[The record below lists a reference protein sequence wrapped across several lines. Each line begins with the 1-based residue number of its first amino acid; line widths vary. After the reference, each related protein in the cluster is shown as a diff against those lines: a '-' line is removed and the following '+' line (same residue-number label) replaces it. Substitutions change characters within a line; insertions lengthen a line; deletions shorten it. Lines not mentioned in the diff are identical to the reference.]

1 MNLLEALYNAL
12 RLPEL
17 RNKLL
22 FTGALLVAFR
32 LFANISIPNAS
43 QQALN
48 QLFNSQALLGL
59 LDLFSGGGLSNF
71 SVVGMGV
78 NPYINATIIMQL
90 MTVVSVRIKEISK
103 EGEMGRR
110 RLTRW
115 TRYLTVA
122 LAMGQAYG
130 YTVLFQNSNPPI
142 LPANM
147 DWFQRL
153 TIMVTLTSGTILT
166 MWFGE
171 LITEYGIGNGIS
183 LVIFAGII
191 GRGPRTIYSTIAG
204 HTGGGGFTDY
214 LPFILLVV
222 IAILAVAFVIE
233 VQQAVRKIP
242 IQSAQRLTGGRTV
255 QGRQTFL
262 PLRVNQAGVIPI
274 IFAISIMTFPSIVAG
289 YLTGAP
295 TGTWYRNAADWVRGN
310 FVPNGPNVTSTVVYN
325 VLYFVFIFG
334 FTYFYTAVTF
344 DVNDVADNLRRYSSF
359 IPGIRPGRPTA
370 EYLATVM
377 NRVTFAG
384 AIFLG
389 LITVV
394 LPLVAT
400 KVTNIPPNQMYL
412 GGTALLIVV
421 GVALDTMKQL
431 ETQLVMR
438 QYRGFIRRD

>member
-1 MNLLEALYNAL
+1 MNLIEALYNAL

-17 RNKLL
+17 RNKIL
-22 FTGALLVAFR
+22 FTGGLLVAFR
-32 LFANISIPNAS
+32 LFANISIPGANP
-43 QQALN
+43 QALA

-59 LDLFSGGGLSNF
+59 LDLFSGGGLSTF
-71 SVVGMGV
+71 SIVAMGV
-78 NPYINATIIMQL
+78 NPYINASIIMQL
-90 MTVVSVRIKEISK
+90 MTVISERVKEISK
-103 EGEMGRR
+103 EGEAGRR
-110 RLTRW
+110 RITRW

-122 LAMGQAYG
+122 LALGQSYG
-130 YTVLFQNSNPPI
+130 YTVLFQNTNPAI
-142 LPANM
+142 LQANM
-147 DWFQRL
+147 DWFQRV
-153 TIMVTLTSGTILT
+153 TIMVTMTAGTVLA
-166 MWFGE
+166 MWLGE

-183 LVIFAGII
+183 LIIFAGII
-191 GRGPRTIYSTIAG
+191 GRGPKAVVAAITG
-204 HTGGGGFTDY
+204 HTGGGGIADF
-214 LPFILLVV
+214 LPFIALGT
-222 IAILAVAFVIE
+222 IAVLAIAFVIE

-255 QGRQTFL
+255 QGRQSFL

-274 IFAISIMTFPSIVAG
+274 IFALSIMTFPSILAG
-289 YLTGAP
+289 YLQATP
-295 TGTWYRNAADWVRGN
+295 TGTWYHDSAIWVRDN
-310 FVPNGPNVTSTVVYN
+310 FVPDGTNITATVVYN
-325 VLYFVFIFG
+325 VLYFAFIFG

-370 EYLATVM
+370 EYLSLVM

-394 LPLVAT
+394 LPLAASR
-400 KVTNIPPNQMYL
+400 VTSIPHNQMYL

-431 ETQLVMR
+431 ETQLIMR
-438 QYRGFIRRD
+438 QYRGFIR